1 MDSIGHSDW
10 MNIDMVEAHRRE
22 LVQIAGQERLA
33 RQVPQQPSIFA
44 RMAAW
49 LRRQDHKEITVP
61 VHEPAASRR

>member
-22 LVQIAGQERLA
+22 LVQIAEQERLA
-33 RQVPQQPSIFA
+33 RQVPQRPSIFV

-49 LRRQDHKEITVP
+49 LRRQENKEITVP
-61 VHEPAASRR
+61 VNKPAAFRR